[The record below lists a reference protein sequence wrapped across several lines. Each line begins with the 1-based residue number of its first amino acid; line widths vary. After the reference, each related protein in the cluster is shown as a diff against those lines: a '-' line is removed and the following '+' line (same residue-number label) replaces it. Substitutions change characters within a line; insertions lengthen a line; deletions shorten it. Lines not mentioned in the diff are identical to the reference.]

1 MIVDKLKLIFIHI
14 PKCGGSSATFYFK
27 DLLRGVVK
35 QEPDWNWGINTHNE
49 VNGETW
55 KHKTIHFFKEN
66 YPKEYKEYR
75 KIVFIREP
83 TMRLISYYCWIHK
96 GKMFLERDFLNWIY
110 TFKPKS
116 MASFIDDTC
125 ELTTI
130 ELFNEDCMPHLN
142 YNDRDRVVLISN
154 PTLKIL
160 ERLYAEDYRLFKLIN
175 KIDLK
180 IY

>member
-55 KHKTIHFFKEN
+55 KHKTIHFFKN
-66 YPKEYKEYR
+66 EYR
-75 KIVFIREP
+75 KIVFIRDP
-83 TMRLISYYCWIHK
+83 TMRLISYYCWLHK
-96 GKMFLERDFLNWIY
+96 GKMFWEIDFLNWIY
-110 TFKPKS
+110 KFKPKS
-116 MASFIDDTC
+116 MASYIDDTC

-130 ELFNEDCMPHLN
+130 ELFNEGCMPHLN
-142 YNDRDRVVLISN
+142 HNDSRVVLISKG
-154 PTLKIL
+154 TKDILLK
-160 ERLYAEDYRLFKLIN
+160 LYPEDYRLFKRIN